1 MREIKKMSSIQ
12 SMSGKQ
18 IQNLSGE
25 KPQKYPPTSSSSSSN
40 RKGSEQIK
48 SKQKRIAEKAYKG
61 FDILAKLLSNLYKAF
76 INVHI
81 ADINRK

>member
-25 KPQKYPPTSSSSSSN
+25 KPQKYPPTSSSSSN

-48 SKQKRIAEKAYKG
+48 SKQKKIAEKAYKG

>member
-25 KPQKYPPTSSSSSSN
+25 KPQKYPPTSSLSSN

-48 SKQKRIAEKAYKG
+48 SKQKKIAEKAYKG